1 MNDESLFHVSIFH
14 STDTRS
20 PFSMAIL
27 VRAVVSIVTTEHR
40 GNNNRWYLY
49 LLAIVII
56 IERKCETGLANAV
69 SRFSDRLGTRRPR
82 FNCGAGEIVPA
93 LLRNGAPGTCISHA
107 YAETI
112 YLPGLSR
119 YFSTVTATQN
129 YININTTAGVCI
141 KSIPARRRPE
151 G

>member
-1 MNDESLFHVSIFH
+1 MD
-14 STDTRS
+14 
-20 PFSMAIL
+20 
-27 VRAVVSIVTTEHR
+27 
-40 GNNNRWYLY
+40 
-49 LLAIVII
+49 
-56 IERKCETGLANAV
+56 AV
-69 SRFSDRLGTRRPR
+69 SMRAARLLDRLGTGRPR

-93 LLRNGAPGTCISHA
+93 LLRNGAPATCISHA

-112 YLPGLSR
+112 YLSGLSR

-151 G
+151 A